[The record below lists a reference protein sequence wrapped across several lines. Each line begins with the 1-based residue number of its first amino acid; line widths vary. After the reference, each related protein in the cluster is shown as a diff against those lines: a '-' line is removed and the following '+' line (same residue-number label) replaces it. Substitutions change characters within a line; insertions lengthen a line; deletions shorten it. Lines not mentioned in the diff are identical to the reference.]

1 MSGMSKLLMVIGAAI
16 FLVGFFIQFVKIG
29 KLPGDIIVKKGNT
42 TFYFPMMTSIIISI
56 ILTAVL
62 YVVGRLGK

>member
-1 MSGMSKLLMVIGAAI
+1 MSGISKLLMIVGGAI
-16 FLVGFFIQFVKIG
+16 FLVGFLFQFVKLG

-42 TFYFPMMTSIIISI
+42 TFFFPVMTSIIISI

-62 YVVGRLGK
+62 YVVGRFK